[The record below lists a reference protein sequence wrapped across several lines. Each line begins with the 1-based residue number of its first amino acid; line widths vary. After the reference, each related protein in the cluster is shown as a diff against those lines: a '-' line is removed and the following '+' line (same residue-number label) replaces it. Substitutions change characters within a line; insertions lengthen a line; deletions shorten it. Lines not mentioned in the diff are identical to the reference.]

1 MCKLFFTFSG
11 LHPLGKTMI
20 VMIIIVVVVKAKKG
34 VGGNIET
41 D

>member
-1 MCKLFFTFSG
+1 
-11 LHPLGKTMI
+11 MI
-20 VMIIIVVVVKAKKG
+20 VMIITVVVKAKKG